1 MDAHIPSL
9 ADVSMMVQRKH
20 AFIDTVNGIEF
31 DRNWDFEE
39 VEAKLASLFPELFA
53 WINHPSNSTIS
64 WTLKPKWMLL
74 AKRRLKLEITHE
86 ERPTG
91 ATIADYTIA
100 SRSSFRERCLYL
112 SKVYINY
119 VCFFLN
125 ILSSYCLE
133 DKNPCSEAVA
143 QR

>member
-1 MDAHIPSL
+1 LLVDTHIPSL
-9 ADVSMMVQRKH
+9 GDVSMMVQRKH

-39 VEAKLASLFPELFA
+39 VEAKPASLFPELFA

-64 WTLKPKWMLL
+64 WMVKPKWMLL
-74 AKRRLKLEITHE
+74 AKRCLKL
-86 ERPTG
+86 TG

-100 SRSSFRERCLYL
+100 SRSSFRERHLYL

-133 DKNPCSEAVA
+133 DKNPYSEAVV